1 MARRDRNHPP
11 SPDLSPTRDWP
22 ETVVGAKYLRL
33 LETQIQ
39 NLRDKQPHG
48 NRDLFLD
55 DVFVLS
61 LLAFHNPALRSL
73 RILEDFSQSTQA
85 QRQLTVDR
93 IPRSTLSDFHKLADP
108 ERLRP
113 LVDALREQ
121 LVRKQVLRDNRD
133 PLATLLQRVLA
144 VDGTWMTAMTD
155 VLWAVVARNQHA
167 ATVKKHRARIDFQ
180 IDVYTLIPEVI
191 AIPDPG
197 ESESASAARHV
208 QPGCIHVYDRGFSS
222 FPLIAAHYDR
232 DPAVADDSLP
242 EAWTTKAEFVIRYK
256 PAGGNSPELQG
267 AIERPLTD
275 ADRAAGVVSDR
286 TGTFRS
292 SNPGRHV
299 VPPVALREVVIETV
313 ENGQTSTL
321 RLITNLLDLPAATI
335 GVVYR
340 HRWQVELFFRWLK
353 SVWNFRHLV
362 SHNREGL
369 MTQMYVTLVGVMLM
383 YLHTG
388 YRPSKYMLAMLS
400 IGAEMDDIL
409 PILRERERQCEVAR
423 QSAARRAAAKK
434 AAKNS

>member
-1 MARRDRNHPP
+1 MARRDRNHP
-11 SPDLSPTRDWP
+11 LSSDQPPTRDWP

-33 LETQIQ
+33 LDKEIQ
-39 NLRDKQPHG
+39 GLRDKQPHG

-61 LLAFHNPALRSL
+61 LLAFHNPTLRSL

-108 ERLRP
+108 ERLQP
-113 LVDALREQ
+113 IIQALREQ

-133 PLATLLQRVLA
+133 GLAVMLKRVLA

-167 ATVKKHRARIDFQ
+167 APVKKHRARIDFQ
-180 IDVYTLIPEVI
+180 VDVRTLIPDII

-197 ESESASAARHV
+197 ESESESAARHI

-222 FPLIAAHYDR
+222 FALIAAHYDR
-232 DPAVADDSLP
+232 DPEGWS
-242 EAWTTKAEFVIRYK
+242 TKAEFVIRYK

-267 AIERPLTD
+267 AVERPLTD

-313 ENGQTSTL
+313 ENGQASTL
-321 RLITNLLDLPAATI
+321 RLITNLLDLSAATI
-335 GVVYR
+335 GLVYR
-340 HRWQVELFFRWLK
+340 QRWQVELFFRWLK

-369 MTQMYVTLVGVMLM
+369 LTQMYVTLVGVMLM

-400 IGAEMDDIL
+400 IGAELDDIL

-423 QSAARRAAAKK
+423 LSAARRWAAKQ

>member
-1 MARRDRNHPP
+1 MARRDRNHP
-11 SPDLSPTRDWP
+11 LSSDQPPTRDWP

-33 LETQIQ
+33 LDKEIQ
-39 NLRDKQPHG
+39 GLRDKQPHG

-61 LLAFHNPALRSL
+61 LLAFHNPTLRSL

-108 ERLRP
+108 ERLQP
-113 LVDALREQ
+113 IIQALREQ

-133 PLATLLQRVLA
+133 GLAVMLKRVLA

-167 ATVKKHRARIDFQ
+167 APVKKHRARIDFQ
-180 IDVYTLIPEVI
+180 VDVRTLIPDII

-197 ESESASAARHV
+197 ESESESAARHI

-222 FPLIAAHYDR
+222 FALIAAHYDR
-232 DPAVADDSLP
+232 DP

-267 AIERPLTD
+267 AVERPLTD

-313 ENGQTSTL
+313 ENGQASTL
-321 RLITNLLDLPAATI
+321 RLITNLLDLSAATI
-335 GVVYR
+335 GLVYR
-340 HRWQVELFFRWLK
+340 QRWQVELFFRWLK

-369 MTQMYVTLVGVMLM
+369 LTQMYVTLVGVMLM

-400 IGAEMDDIL
+400 IGAELDDIL

-423 QSAARRAAAKK
+423 LSAARRWAAKQ